1 MCSLTSEHEM
11 DAMTLEKTKIKIVI
25 VEDHPIFRM
34 GMTEMINREK
44 DMVVCGDA
52 DDVAGALA
60 VIKKEKPDLA
70 VVDLSLKHSNGID
83 LVKEISEHHKTM
95 SCLVLS
101 MHDESLHAERCI
113 MAGAKGYIM
122 KQEASTSVVKAIR
135 EILSGNLYVSTTI
148 MSHILNKFRNQPAAL
163 HESPL
168 KKLTDREMEIFQLIG
183 RGFTSGE
190 IAHHLNISV
199 KTIGTYRE
207 RIKSKLNLNH
217 SGKLVRH
224 AVIWVETG
232 VFSESA

>member
-1 MCSLTSEHEM
+1 MGK
-11 DAMTLEKTKIKIVI
+11 DKIKIML

-34 GMTEMINREK
+34 GMAELINREI
-44 DMVVCGDA
+44 DMTVCGDA
-52 DDVAGALA
+52 DDVETARPI
-60 VIKKEKPDLA
+60 IKAQMPDIV
-70 VVDLSLKHSNGID
+70 VVDLSLKASNGIN
-83 LVKEISEHHKTM
+83 LVKEISEQYKKM

-135 EILSGNLYVSTTI
+135 EIRDGNLYVSNSI
-148 MSHILNKFRNQPAAL
+148 MSHILTKFRNQPATL

-168 KKLTDREMEIFQLIG
+168 KRLTDREMEIFQFIG
-183 RGFTSGE
+183 KGHASGE
-190 IAHHLNISV
+190 IALQLNISV

-207 RIKSKLNLNH
+207 RIKSKLNIHH
-217 SGKLVRH
+217 SGRLVRH

-232 VFSESA
+232 VFAPSA

>member
-1 MCSLTSEHEM
+1 MIP
-11 DAMTLEKTKIKIVI
+11 EKSKIKIMI

-44 DMVVCGDA
+44 DMTVCGDA
-52 DDVAGALA
+52 EDVAGALNS
-60 VIKKEKPDLA
+60 IEKEMPDII
-70 VVDLSLKHSNGID
+70 VVDLSLKNSNGID
-83 LVKEISEHHKTM
+83 LVKEVSEKYKAI

-122 KQEASTSVVKAIR
+122 KQEASISVVKAIR
-135 EILSGNLYVSTTI
+135 EILSGNLYVSNTI
-148 MSHILNKFRNQPAAL
+148 MSHILTKFRHQPAAL

-168 KKLTDREMEIFQLIG
+168 KHLTDREMEIFQFIG
-183 RGFTSGE
+183 RGYASGE
-190 IAHHLNISV
+190 IAKRLNISV

-207 RIKSKLNLNH
+207 RIKAKLNINH
-217 SGKLVRH
+217 SGRLVRQ

-232 VFSESA
+232 VFKPSV

>member
-1 MCSLTSEHEM
+1 LCGLILKHKKDPMIQE
-11 DAMTLEKTKIKIVI
+11 KIKILL

-34 GMTEMINREK
+34 GMTELINHEK
-44 DMVVCGDA
+44 DMMVCGDA
-52 DDVAGALA
+52 EDVESARTI
-60 VIKKEKPDLA
+60 IKKQMPDMV
-70 VVDLSLKHSNGID
+70 VVDLSLKNSNGID
-83 LVKEISEHHKTM
+83 LVKEISEHYKTM

-135 EILSGNLYVSTTI
+135 EILSGNLYVSSTI
-148 MSHILNKFRNQPAAL
+148 MSHVLKKFRRKPAAL

-168 KKLTDREMEIFQLIG
+168 KKLTDREMEIFQFIG
-183 RGFTSGE
+183 RGHASGE
-190 IAHHLNISV
+190 IAKRLNISV

-207 RIKSKLNLNH
+207 RIKNKLNLKH

-232 VFSESA
+232 IFTSPV